1 MKFASVITIL
11 PAAVFAGKADIA
23 MQVEALAA
31 NVSVSERNLIPILG
45 PQLSHIDGYGCWCY
59 FDGQYTKGRGQPASL
74 VDAACQQLQHG
85 YKCAILDGEEESD
98 ECTPW
103 EVSYL
108 SASQYGESLLVS
120 KCDELNPGNNCAS
133 RACKIEGYFVIAMFQ
148 AFFDPE
154 SNHSP
159 ALLHENGFDP
169 KVECPTK
176 TGVKSEYKCCGY
188 YPYTIRPYKTYD
200 GKRACCNGKT
210 YDAEIYECCADGS
223 RQISCPL

>member
-1 MKFASVITIL
+1 MKFAALSIIL
-11 PAAVFAGKADIA
+11 PATVFAGKADIA
-23 MQVEALAA
+23 LQVEALAA

-59 FDGQYTKGRGQPASL
+59 FDGAYNKGRGQPASL

-85 YKCAILDGEEESD
+85 YKCAILDGEEEGE

-103 EVSYL
+103 EAQYL
-108 SASQYGESLLVS
+108 SASQYGESQLIT
-120 KCDELNPGNNCAS
+120 KCDELNPDSMCGN

-159 ALLHENGFDP
+159 ALLHSNGFDT
-169 KVECPTK
+169 KAMCPTK
-176 TGVKSEYKCCGY
+176 AGERSEYKCCGT
-188 YPYTIRPYKTYD
+188 YPYSIRPFKTYD
-200 GKRACCNGKT
+200 DKRKCCNGKT
-210 YDAEIYECCADGS
+210 YDAEIYECCDDGS

>member
-1 MKFASVITIL
+1 MKFTTLSAIL
-11 PAAVFAGKADIA
+11 PAAVFAGKQNIA
-23 MQVEALAA
+23 QQVEALAK
-31 NVSVSERNLIPILG
+31 NVSISERNLIPILG

-59 FDGQYTKGRGQPASL
+59 FDGEYNKGKGQPASL

-85 YKCAILDGEEESD
+85 YKCAILDGEEENQL
-98 ECTPW
+98 CTPW
-103 EVSYL
+103 EVDYL

-120 KCDELNPGNNCAS
+120 KCDELNPGDNCAS

-159 ALLHENGFDP
+159 ALLHINGFDTST
-169 KVECPTK
+169 ECPTK
-176 TGVKSEYKCCGY
+176 HGEQSEYSCCGF
-188 YPYTIRPYKTYD
+188 YPYTIRPFKTYG

-210 YDAEIYECCADGS
+210 YDSEIYECCDDGS